1 MGFSLQAFI
10 ETLKNI
16 LNSEDL
22 NAEDRL
28 DQIKDEVAYGEKYAK
43 ECGQLE

>member
-10 ETLKNI
+10 DTLNNI

-22 NAEDRL
+22 NAEDKL
-28 DQIKDEVAYGEKYAK
+28 DQLKDEVAYGEKYAK
-43 ECGQLE
+43 ECGKL